1 MVPAWLLVI
10 GKLFIHSWMIYKN
23 IFTRYI
29 NKLNR
34 YIIMNDS
41 NDHYRLIMGFFFSH
55 LFFFL
60 LKKMD
65 WFNQL
70 IDRWWWWW
78 SGDHHHQFRIKLNF
92 NLKSIRFIHQTHTHT
107 RIHYNWIS
115 NEYSVLWAGK
125 TEKVKTKNIRKTK
138 MFTIYLLIFSLENWF
153 IFNAKKNLKIKK
165 ILVTEKK
172 NIIFWHEIHSNEN
185 HKSKKKIDSNI
196 MRYGKKTD
204 WTIIISINIRAA
216 HTHTQTN
223 TMLLLLL
230 LLLIWSI
237 WSRGKKIIWCFGI
250 GDGGK
255 TKK

>member
-10 GKLFIHSWMIYKN
+10 EKLFIHSWMIYKN

-70 IDRWWWWW
+70 IDRSMMMIWW
-78 SGDHHHQFRIKLNF
+78 SSS
-92 NLKSIRFIHQTHTHT
+92 SIQNQIEFEFEIDSIHTPNTHT

-125 TEKVKTKNIRKTK
+125 IEKVKKKIRKTK

-153 IFNAKKNLKIKK
+153 IFNEKKNLKIKK

-172 NIIFWHEIHSNEN
+172 
-185 HKSKKKIDSNI
+185 
-196 MRYGKKTD
+196 T
-204 WTIIISINIRAA
+204 
-216 HTHTQTN
+216 
-223 TMLLLLL
+223 
-230 LLLIWSI
+230 
-237 WSRGKKIIWCFGI
+237 
-250 GDGGK
+250 
-255 TKK
+255 